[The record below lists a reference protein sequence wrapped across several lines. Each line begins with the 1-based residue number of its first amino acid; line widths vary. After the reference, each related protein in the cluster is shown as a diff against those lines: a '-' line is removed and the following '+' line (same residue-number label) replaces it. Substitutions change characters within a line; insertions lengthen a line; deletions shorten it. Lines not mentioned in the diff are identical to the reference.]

1 MRRLAS
7 IPLALLLLGAAFTS
21 EASANWLSIER
32 ARARAV
38 RAVEQD
44 RGINLTRAPSCR
56 RQSAH
61 HVLCFIRYSD
71 ADLSCRGPVRV
82 RLSHRLGRITRTY
95 ASGVD
100 CISHWQPGA
109 PLPPKPPPTPDPYF

>member
-7 IPLALLLLGAAFTS
+7 IPLALLLLGAAFAS

-44 RGINLTRAPSCR
+44 RGINITRTPSCR
-56 RQSAH
+56 HKSAH
-61 HVLCFIRYSD
+61 RVLCFIRYSD
-71 ADLSCRGPVRV
+71 PDLSCRGRVRV

-100 CISHWQPGA
+100 CISHWKPDS
-109 PLPPKPPPTPDPYF
+109 PLPPKPPPTPDPDF